1 MRRETLIENL
11 FFDMDQVPIEAL
23 VGSNGSARRISIPVE
38 KVLIRQRPWRCEL

>member
-1 MRRETLIENL
+1 
-11 FFDMDQVPIEAL
+11 MDQVPIEAL